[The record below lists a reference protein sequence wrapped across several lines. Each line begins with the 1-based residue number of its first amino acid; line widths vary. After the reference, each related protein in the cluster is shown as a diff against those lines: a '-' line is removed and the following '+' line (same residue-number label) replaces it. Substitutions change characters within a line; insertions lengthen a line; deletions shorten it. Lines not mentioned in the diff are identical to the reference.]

1 MNTHANKLRELR
13 SLVAE
18 LEPIVIDR
26 FADLSALGG
35 ASRQLAGND
44 VAVTERLAAIA
55 EYLAGDGQTEI
66 STRLAEI
73 LQRIDAAIK
82 QAGGERG

>member
-1 MNTHANKLRELR
+1 MNAHANKLRELR

-35 ASRQLAGND
+35 ASQQLASKD
-44 VAVTERLAAIA
+44 VAIAQRLAAIA
-55 EYLAGDGQTEI
+55 EYLAGDGQAEI
-66 STRLAEI
+66 TTRLAEI
-73 LQRIDAAIK
+73 LHRIDAAIAE
-82 QAGGERG
+82 AGGRAK